1 VSIGALIISGVN
13 GDAAP
18 APERIPREPLFGRLR
33 RTAGLQIIVV
43 GVLFGL
49 ALLHFSTNRQPSA
62 TLEGVVPTNAR
73 LITQQTFGVAH
84 ALLIERRGS
93 FQLLMA
99 YKDRDG
105 WIGLPVVQPLHP
117 GDYAVAKSIGHPP
130 IPAFT
135 AVYGEL
141 RGAADTRSVVRVRWG
156 DQTQDV
162 PLVDGAFLVL
172 REGRFH
178 VTQVSLVEP
187 GAEERPL
194 LASR

>member
-1 VSIGALIISGVN
+1 VN
-13 GDAAP
+13 GDAAS
-18 APERIPREPLFGRLR
+18 APDRIPREPLYGRLR

-73 LITQQTFGVAH
+73 LLTRQTFGDAH
-84 ALLIERRGS
+84 VLLIERRGS

-99 YKDRDG
+99 YKARDG
-105 WIGLPVVQPLHP
+105 WIGLPVVQPIHP
-117 GDYAVAKSIGHPP
+117 GDYAVAQSIGHPP

-141 RGAADTRSVVRVRWG
+141 RSYAEAGSVVRVRWDG
-156 DQTQDV
+156 EAPQDV

-172 REGRFH
+172 REGRFS
-178 VTQVSLVEP
+178 VTRVTLVGP
-187 GAEERPL
+187 GGGERPL